1 MARLTRLKCLSGL
14 LVPLALVGCSVENR
28 GDPADRGYAE
38 PSVTGP
44 DGVRPPDDV
53 PRDDMTDESIAPWTS
68 FEEAG
73 PAALRVSFTAGT
85 TGCYGTRAAVREE
98 GDEILIETIVGT
110 IPEAHSACPDVGRAA
125 TLLVELEDD
134 VGDRE
139 VRHLD
144 GDGLLRQ

>member
-1 MARLTRLKCLSGL
+1 MVRLRILPVL
-14 LVPLALVGCSVENR
+14 LIPLALVGCSVENR
-28 GDPADRGYAE
+28 GDPADQGYAE

-68 FEEAG
+68 FEQVGA
-73 PAALRVSFTAGT
+73 AALRVSFTAGT

-98 GDEILIETIVGT
+98 ADEILIETIVGT

>member
-14 LVPLALVGCSVENR
+14 LIPLVLVGCSVENR
-28 GDPADRGYAE
+28 GGPGDQGYAE
-38 PSVTGP
+38 PSVTGS

-53 PRDDMTDESIAPWTS
+53 PREDMTDESIAPWTS
-68 FEEAG
+68 FEQVG

-85 TGCYGTRAAVREE
+85 TSCYGTRAAVREE
-98 GDEILIETIVGT
+98 GDEILIATIVGT

-125 TLLVELEDD
+125 TLLVELEED

-144 GDGLLRQ
+144 GDGLLRR